1 MDDGLRRELVER
13 ADRTAL
19 VDTHEHLMSPKERAE
34 RELTV
39 FYLFPAYASS
49 DVVSAGLRPEDLA
62 VVRDASVPLDFRWRL
77 FSPYWER
84 AKTTGYGRALLI
96 AVRDLYGID
105 DISDDTYGELSQRIA
120 LVGGNEWYEEVLK
133 RRANIVVSI
142 EDQIP
147 PPPLEPNGPATLDDR
162 RFVAPVTT
170 IDYFLFCRSREEI
183 AALES
188 RLDRALHTLDD
199 YLGAIDE
206 QLERS
211 VADGAVALKLRI
223 AYGRSI
229 EFKRV
234 GRALA
239 ERTWDR
245 VRAYPFESPS
255 PADATPLQ
263 DFLVRHFVR
272 RSIDFGLPIQVHTG
286 LQEGNGNVLA
296 NSRPSLLTGLLLD
309 YPDARFDL
317 FHGAYPWEGELSAIA
332 KNFRNASID
341 MCWLPIISPTAARRW
356 LSEWLE
362 TVPHSKIFAFGGDYT
377 FVEGAY
383 AHAKMARR
391 VVADVLA
398 EKVAEDYLTVDEAFA
413 LVPRLLHD
421 NAWEYFSLEQRWAAR
436 GRGAGPIEDASRRE
450 PAVAETSPPAAERGT

>member
-1 MDDGLRRELVER
+1 VDDGLRRELVEL

-39 FYLFPAYASS
+39 FYLFPAYALS

-62 VVRDASVPLDFRWRL
+62 VVRDASVPLDLRWRL

-147 PPPLEPNGPATLDDR
+147 PPPFEPNGPATLDDR

-170 IDYFLFCRSREEI
+170 IDYFLFCRSRDEI

-188 RLDRALHTLDD
+188 RLDRSLHTLDD
-199 YLGAIDE
+199 YVKAIDE
-206 QLERS
+206 HMEREA
-211 VADGAVALKLRI
+211 ADGVVALKLRI
-223 AYGRSI
+223 AYGRTI
-229 EFKRV
+229 EFERV
-234 GRALA
+234 SRGEA
-239 ERTWDR
+239 EATWNR
-245 VRAYPFESPS
+245 VRTYPFESS
-255 PADATPLQ
+255 APADARPVQ

-272 RSIDFGLPIQVHTG
+272 RSIDLGLPVQVHTG
-286 LQEGNGNVLA
+286 LQEGNGNVLV
-296 NSRPSLLTGLLLD
+296 NSRPTLLVGLLLD
-309 YPDARFDL
+309 YPEARFDL
-317 FHGAYPWEGELSAIA
+317 FHGAYPYGGELSAIV

-341 MCWLPIISPTAARRW
+341 MCWLPIISPLAARRW

-383 AHAKMARR
+383 AHAKIARR

-398 EKVAEDYLTVDEAFA
+398 EKVAEDYLTADEARA
-413 LVPRLLHD
+413 LLPRLLHD

-436 GRGAGPIEDASRRE
+436 NRRAAPIEDARGPERV
-450 PAVAETSPPAAERGT
+450 VAETSPPAAERSD